1 MARRR
6 ERLRSA
12 RDPCREPARGR
23 APALRLAHAAAVAA
37 RRDGGVVAITR
48 AAAAA
53 AANDEAI
60 VCEERDR
67 AAAES
72 AGVAPYAVA
81 VVVAVALVSHA
92 PR

>member
-1 MARRR
+1 M
-6 ERLRSA
+6 
-12 RDPCREPARGR
+12 
-23 APALRLAHAAAVAA
+23 
-37 RRDGGVVAITR
+37 AITR
-48 AAAAA
+48 AAAAAA